1 MFGMCSTYQTR
12 TIIDM
17 LRTADFF
24 TSYTSMKNENFGKL
38 TMKIQIHEFGTNAAS
53 PFPLNLID
61 RFQWKQSS
69 KNNSWDR
76 ITKTPA
82 VRIASEYRLR

>member
-1 MFGMCSTYQTR
+1 MKINYITQT
-12 TIIDM
+12 
-17 LRTADFF
+17 AHA
-24 TSYTSMKNENFGKL
+24 
-38 TMKIQIHEFGTNAAS
+38 IQIHEFGTNAAS

-61 RFQWKQSS
+61 RFQWTQSS